1 MERRQLESAAANY
14 PYLQGLWTIPL
25 GIGIIVA
32 GISNL
37 QNRRPGSG
45 RSPSSSAAWRSPGQS
60 P

>member
-1 MERRQLESAAANY
+1 MERRHLESAAADY

-37 QNRRPGSG
+37 QDRPTGIG
-45 RSPSSSAAWRSPGQS
+45 AIVLILGGLGSPGQ
-60 P
+60 PP